1 MRIVGVA
8 RHVLPILATLQA
20 LAATAQT
27 AHKPVAKPDDDVVV
41 ARNNRDPGTQIRD
54 FVQIMTPTLGNEPL
68 PRFDLEQLCPR
79 ALGLAPEFDEA
90 IKLDKEQ
97 GPVVAWHLKRLV
109 TQDGVPLLSDDRGR
123 LTSRTANQPSRLRS
137 LVRPALLMSVVII
150 ERRGEQGLTVTQIAD
165 YAAMPAF
172 ADANPARA
180 GKTTAPTILTVLE
193 APMGSE
199 TPLSMA
205 GWNLGLLRGLYASP
219 PNSLANA
226 QRGAISRSMKR
237 EIDTSGGD

>member
-20 LAATAQT
+20 LPATAQT
-27 AHKPVAKPDDDVVV
+27 AHKPVAKPDDVVVV
-41 ARNNRDPGTQIRD
+41 ARNNRDPDKQIRD

-90 IKLDKEQ
+90 ITNRMRHVAAAAGIDLAQVSCGHGNALVIFADDKAPVIKLLKKRYSGLFEDAHGEAIKLDKEH

-165 YAAMPAF
+165 YAAMQ
-172 ADANPARA
+172 
-180 GKTTAPTILTVLE
+180 V
-193 APMGSE
+193 
-199 TPLSMA
+199 
-205 GWNLGLLRGLYASP
+205 P
-219 PNSLANA
+219 PGPE
-226 QRGAISRSMKR
+226 RRPRRRS
-237 EIDTSGGD
+237 